1 MDFWKTIVRDYSE
14 LVKSLIPCLWKDRG
28 GEPILVTK
36 KIEISLQSEHELLL
50 YADKGATYKKLKKE
64 GLILREKDS
73 DEPYEILYSDMK
85 NLPRILQLGGLYKR
99 RPNISGERAKEREK
113 KYGHAYI
120 PYRPNVDKSTDQQLG
135 ILETA
140 AREARQENL
149 ALVEDAAD
157 VFPDFTKEVGA

>member
-120 PYRPNVDKSTDQQLG
+120 PYRPNVDKSPVQQLG
-135 ILETA
+135 LLETA
-140 AREARQENL
+140 AGEARQDIQ
-149 ALVEDAAD
+149 ATVCTTA
-157 VFPDFTKEVGA
+157 